1 MAQYDEQKARNG
13 RYERHGRDEKRTKRN
28 DEPHAH
34 ESHDER
40 SVAAGLSMVEEYHVV
55 TEVVT
60 KYESPELEPLI
71 QVGESERDR
80 EPHGTQ
86 EPERSQTWPLCRSR
100 GRARTRNE
108 RKRGDSRDLRGGC
121 LQCPGRHDEIVYR

>member
-55 TEVVT
+55 TIVVT
-60 KYESPELEPLI
+60 KYESPESAPLI
-71 QVGESERDR
+71 QVGERNILNYYL
-80 EPHGTQ
+80 GTR
-86 EPERSQTWPLCRSR
+86 EPERSQTRS
-100 GRARTRNE
+100 
-108 RKRGDSRDLRGGC
+108 C
-121 LQCPGRHDEIVYR
+121 